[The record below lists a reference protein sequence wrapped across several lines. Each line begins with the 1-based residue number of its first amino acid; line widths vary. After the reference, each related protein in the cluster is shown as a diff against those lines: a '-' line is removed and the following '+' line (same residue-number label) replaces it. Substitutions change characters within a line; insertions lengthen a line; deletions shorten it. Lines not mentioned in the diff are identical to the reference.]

1 MRHVF
6 TNPIEMY
13 YPNQNLLIVTT
24 KDTFKIDSTL
34 YWCYDDSVTMAG

>member
-6 TNPIEMY
+6 TNLIEIY
-13 YPNQNLLIVTT
+13 YPNQNLLIVTI

-34 YWCYDDSVTMAG
+34 YWCYDDRVTMAG